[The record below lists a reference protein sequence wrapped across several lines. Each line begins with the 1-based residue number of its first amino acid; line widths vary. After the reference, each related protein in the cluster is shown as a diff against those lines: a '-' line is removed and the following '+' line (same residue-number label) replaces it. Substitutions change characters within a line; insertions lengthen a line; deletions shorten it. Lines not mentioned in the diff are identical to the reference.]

1 MQKNISFWLFWSVLQ
16 KGQSTYKF
24 KGGSQDD
31 TKLVRYHFNN
41 EEYIGIQREKEG
53 PNANQTNIDSNLD
66 DLAVYEEIN
75 KHSNPKQIFSGKNFD
90 NFFPMGGVGRNVDK
104 SLRTDGNE
112 PPGSHIQFLNSD
124 LPRAPE
130 NTGYLSA
137 EVNFA
142 RQISR
147 SSDSGSY
154 QSVKSK
160 HYPNEHGGHPTE
172 TMGLY
177 ESITDGRS
185 THEHHYADLQPS
197 NS

>member
-1 MQKNISFWLFWSVLQ
+1 M
-16 KGQSTYKF
+16 
-24 KGGSQDD
+24 
-31 TKLVRYHFNN
+31 RYHFNN

-104 SLRTDGNE
+104 SLRTEGNE
-112 PPGSHIQFLNSD
+112 PPGSHIQSFNSD

>member
-1 MQKNISFWLFWSVLQ
+1 MK
-16 KGQSTYKF
+16 
-24 KGGSQDD
+24 
-31 TKLVRYHFNN
+31 KL
-41 EEYIGIQREKEG
+41 
-53 PNANQTNIDSNLD
+53 TNIQIPSKY
-66 DLAVYEEIN
+66 LAERIL
-75 KHSNPKQIFSGKNFD
+75 II
-90 NFFPMGGVGRNVDK
+90 FFPMGGVGRNVEK
-104 SLRTDGNE
+104 SLRTEGNE
-112 PPGSHIQFLNSD
+112 PPGSHIQPINSD
-124 LPRAPE
+124 LLRAPE

-137 EVNFA
+137 EVNFTKK
-142 RQISR
+142 IS
-147 SSDSGSY
+147 SGSDSDSY